1 MDSSESIPLPY
12 VKGMTLWVRETWMEC
27 VNCGTPNYRATV
39 NKPRQCSGC
48 DESLGRWIPSLHMSR
63 WASRITLEI
72 SDVRVERLQDI
83 SAKDILAEGA
93 VERPHFDQYLGKMP
107 VSAFDGKAYV
117 DLRSLWA
124 AGWES
129 IYGKGS
135 WNLNPYVWVLS
146 FRRIKP

>member
-72 SDVRVERLQDI
+72 SDVRVERLQEI
-83 SAKDILAEGA
+83 SEEDAKAEGVA
-93 VERPHFDQYLGKMP
+93 IKTDAKI
-107 VSAFDGKAYV
+107 
-117 DLRSLWA
+117 A
-124 AGWES
+124 AEFLKLKGDNTWGPAKLEFWHLWES
-129 IYGKGS
+129 LYGKGA
-135 WNLNPYVWVLS
+135 WEKNPWLWVLS